1 MAYEIPLQ
9 SFSLPSTAAVIQ
21 YRLVVQTSGG
31 GVKPSTG
38 LSTGTAAVRPVG
50 VAQEKSTG
58 AGRMIQI
65 MHQGITKVAASTG
78 AIKAGQYLRQTSG
91 AASTATNLGGT
102 VKAATAQ
109 SAFYIIGQA
118 LSSAAAAAAGNQRF
132 ISMRLL

>member
-1 MAYEIPLQ
+1 MAYEMPIQ

-21 YRLVVQTSGG
+21 FRLVVQTSGG
-31 GVKPSTG
+31 GCKPSTG
-38 LSTGTAAVRPVG
+38 VSTGTAAVRPIG
-50 VAQEKSTG
+50 VAQDKSTG
-58 AGRMIQI
+58 GGRVVAI

-78 AIKAGQYLRQTSG
+78 AVKAGQYLRATSG

-118 LSSAAAAAAGNQRF
+118 LTSCAAAAAGSQRF
-132 ISMRLL
+132 ITMRLL